1 MTSRN
6 VAADQRR
13 LNVLLAL
20 PWDAERGGV
29 VSVVANLARG
39 LQKNGHNVVIFHP
52 FDSVILKHRVT
63 QLGFAG
69 VQLRLTM
76 PFGAGLRGL
85 VRTILAPFLF
95 VSSLLQLLWFLRS
108 HNVDVVNVHY
118 VLDNYVYFAICRR
131 LLPIRLVTSVHGRD
145 GFYRE
150 QPLEKYSHAFKFLV
164 SASDLIVLPSDAYR
178 RKFLQAFP
186 HVQERTIFIHNGID
200 PGRFSPSTYVN
211 HGFNRYILCVAELQE
226 YKAVDILLL
235 AAKPLL
241 TSDDSLTLVLAGDG
255 PLRPDLESLSSSL
268 GIRHRTMFLGTQGA
282 SEIATLLHG
291 CEMLVLPSRM
301 EPFGI
306 VLIEAMACKAPVVA
320 TNVGGIPEIVE
331 HEVSGILVEPENPEA
346 LSAAIDRVLTDGN
359 LKKELVEN
367 GYSRVMERFCA
378 AHNGTTYINEFVAL
392 LSAGRA
398 TPQASN
404 ARATN

>member
-1 MTSRN
+1 ME
-6 VAADQRR
+6 QRR

-29 VSVVANLARG
+29 VSVVANLARS
-39 LQKNGHNVVIFHP
+39 LREDGHNVVIFHP
-52 FDSVILKHRVT
+52 FDSVILKHRLT

-69 VQLRLTM
+69 IQLRLTM
-76 PFGAGLRGL
+76 PFGQGLRGVL
-85 VRTILAPFLF
+85 RTIVAPFLF
-95 VSSLLQLLWFLRS
+95 VSSLVQLAWFLRS
-108 HNVDVVNVHY
+108 NRVDVVNLHY
-118 VLDNYVYFAICRR
+118 VIDNFVYFAICRR

-145 GFYRE
+145 AFYRE
-150 QPLEKYSHAFKFLV
+150 QPLPKYSRAFKFV
-164 SASDLIVLPSDAYR
+164 VNASDLIVLPSDAYR

-186 HVQERTIFIHNGID
+186 DVRDRAIFVHNGID
-200 PGRFSPSTYVN
+200 PARFSPSTHMN
-211 HGFNRYILCVAELQE
+211 RGFNRYILCVAELQE

-241 TSDDSLTLVLAGDG
+241 TNDNSLTLVLAGDG
-255 PLRPDLESLSSSL
+255 PLRRDLESLASSL
-268 GIRHRTMFLGTQGA
+268 GIRHQTMFLGTQGA
-282 SEIATLLHG
+282 SEIAALLHG

-320 TNVGGIPEIVE
+320 TNVGGIPEIIQ

-346 LSAAIDRVLTDGN
+346 LSAAIRRVLMDAS

-367 GYSRVMERFCA
+367 AYSRVMERFCA
-378 AHNGTTYINEFVAL
+378 AHNATTYVNEF
-392 LSAGRA
+392 LSVLSVGRA
-398 TPQASN
+398 TPQASD